1 MEGIKRMRKKLKA
14 CLALAIAG
22 MFLVVGIPAAFA
34 ATAGTGPAVT
44 ITVSPLAP
52 ATTTSSSVTPGLK
65 WFGQKVAGILA
76 KDSGQSVT
84 QVASMK
90 ANSEKWS
97 AVAQAL
103 GVNAATFKSQL
114 STLRHQVFM
123 NRLRSSATV
132 AVLVKASGKTAQE
145 IHALKKGKT
154 WQEVVSSLGLNW
166 TNLLPSIQ
174 QGVKARE
181 TALSNRRFLVRFLAR
196 KSSKTVKEIQ
206 ALKKQDKNWPAVEA
220 SLGITKQEVGQ
231 ALAAHRLNEAK
242 RRVAKGVF
250 TSLLAKTSGK
260 TAQEIRAL
268 KLQDKKWQNVVQSLG
283 LDWTSIA
290 KTARQEIKAR
300 ETAQLRIN
308 FLVGYLAR
316 ATGKKP
322 AQIRAL
328 KTKSNTWIQI
338 GQSLGL

>member
-1 MEGIKRMRKKLKA
+1 
-14 CLALAIAG
+14 
-22 MFLVVGIPAAFA
+22 
-34 ATAGTGPAVT
+34 
-44 ITVSPLAP
+44 
-52 ATTTSSSVTPGLK
+52 
-65 WFGQKVAGILA
+65 
-76 KDSGQSVT
+76 
-84 QVASMK
+84 
-90 ANSEKWS
+90 
-97 AVAQAL
+97 
-103 GVNAATFKSQL
+103 
-114 STLRHQVFM
+114 M
-123 NRLRSSATV
+123 NRLRSRATV

-154 WQEVVSSLGLNW
+154 WQEVVSSLGLSW